1 MSGNPRDFVECMEI
15 DFVAHIVLRKT
26 QQRCVPGVTSR
37 EESSCFVMGE
47 AGRGTRTN
55 AGSSTYKSTK
65 NLSSMARR
73 AVSRATQAACSD
85 RHRAAD
91 LVVVELAGRIAIGNP
106 GALHG
111 LGASG
116 LIGIQC
122 VEQRLVIFVEQSVP
136 DRAFHPEAVGRGLL
150 AGVVGP
156 FSHAGLGDKPEEAP
170 PLAVLQIVLVPGRAG
185 PDRGDF
191 IRRGFTGLRASRFG
205 RKPNASGRI
214 EISAMR
220 SASGSFIAGFL
231 RALLPL
237 PPHAADPARINEH
250 FFAAL
255 CNKSYKR
262 LDVAT

>member
-191 IRRGFTGLRASRFG
+191 SFCHCHRTQPIRRGSMNIFLQRSVTNL
-205 RKPNASGRI
+205 
-214 EISAMR
+214 ISAW
-220 SASGSFIAGFL
+220 
-231 RALLPL
+231 
-237 PPHAADPARINEH
+237 
-250 FFAAL
+250 
-255 CNKSYKR
+255 
-262 LDVAT
+262 T